1 MERRDPRSGIISII
15 FLIIFLMSSISMF
28 NLPPIFLVAILLI
41 VIIAFLYYTN
51 YKKRGIKISTEPRK
65 LPTMFQRS
73 PFQPKIDFKIGKWV
87 LLIIVPIVILGIIL
101 FENWWL
107 NVNILQYLYLNK
119 ANGVDWWNLTFLD
132 NYYFY
137 ACIAIGLLIA
147 LSDPRVVIEKDT
159 SGKRTFFIHSKL
171 WGGLYKLRDQ
181 IYNLMGQLPDNVR
194 GQFPASMGMGEPS
207 HGDKIS
213 IKRGL
218 LWRVIEFL
226 GGTLVVGPIFA
237 KELAFKYL
245 LIAKWVETQQSSWL
259 ELVNRSLSVLYTRL
273 FTSEMPTGTWLIENS
288 IVLEFLIFFKIPLL
302 IFGGIWAV
310 RLVVSFILEL
320 QEGRISKV
328 LRAVTLI
335 GVIILL
341 PLLINVP
348 TQIFDITTPFY
359 IRSLVIGT
367 IALVVLSIFLSLK
380 DVWVQYTINRIFQ
393 QRIILIIMAVILSGG
408 LLYGP
413 AVVAIQY
420 APSMQGNWI
429 DWVWQPTYLPTIE
442 YTRWSTG
449 LNQIKEGQMNSVMD
463 TGENIEILSKVRVF
477 NDVAAKLRLKPYIGE
492 TWMDLREADI
502 VWSNGREYW
511 ITPLTITLPSG
522 GEEAWRAS
530 RMLVTHSE
538 RVLAID
544 ASTGE
549 IIPIQSV
556 FNLTEPVSMYYGEGG
571 LFASS
576 DMVYIGIPEFTE
588 RHLTD
593 YEGSITYDGAF
604 DYVLTGFER
613 LWFFSGIYGQEQ
625 LRWDFGSGSWGDIN
639 MLYLRDIDERL
650 SNILLPGMTIDED
663 PYIVSDGEN
672 LYWSLY
678 IYVERDMPTEYLD
691 YPNHNARFWRV
702 FATVLINTYD
712 GNIQG
717 YFIGQDEKNYVL
729 DFYRSMYPQWNNSIP
744 EWLKTQL
751 RYPEYLFEK
760 QIDSY
765 NIYHVDDPL
774 YWQEKSKFYELT
786 TGAAGQSIE
795 DVRYIVFSLNKTIS
809 WTSVRLVERL
819 QSPGKNLAGV
829 YVALNGKDLGEVFL
843 LRGEDVTVIG
853 PQVALDT
860 INNFGSTKALLTLN
874 PNWVHGNIIMYV
886 INNTPYYYIPYYAE
900 ATGTL
905 SPAMMVTVDALSQK
919 VGYYVITNPQD
930 ASEVGSAAT
939 ASYSD
944 LVGVQVELTAEIRR
958 QTVIDEFD
966 EKGQERGY
974 SVETPERINPD
985 VERAPETVTYRTD
998 ADWPQTQSKI
1008 VSFIDEWVT
1017 PNNIKTIFRRE
1028 NKEAGTIDF
1037 SVLIN
1042 RMGIIELHTLRI
1054 NYT

>member
-1 MERRDPRSGIISII
+1 
-15 FLIIFLMSSISMF
+15 MF
-28 NLPPIFLVAILLI
+28 DLPPIFLVAILII

-51 YKKRGIKISTEPRK
+51 SKKKRTKTPTEPQEF
-65 LPTMFQRS
+65 PPVFQRS
-73 PFQPKIDFKIGKWV
+73 PFQPKIDFKINFKIGKWI
-87 LLIIVPIVILGIIL
+87 LLIIVPIIILGFVL
-101 FENWWL
+101 FENWWI
-107 NVNILQYLYLNK
+107 NVNILESLYLNK

-137 ACIAIGLLIA
+137 ACIIIGLLIA
-147 LSDPRVVIEKDT
+147 LSDPRIIIEKNA
-159 SGKRTFFIHSKL
+159 SGKRTFFIHSKI
-171 WGGLYKLRDQ
+171 WGGLYNLRDQ
-181 IYNLMGQLPDNVR
+181 IYNMM
-194 GQFPASMGMGEPS
+194 GQFPTSRGMGESTSRGMGESTP
-207 HGDKIS
+207 GDKIS
-213 IKRGL
+213 IKQGL

-226 GGTLVVGPIFA
+226 GGTLIIGPIFA

-245 LIAKWVETQQSSWL
+245 LIAQWIETQQSSWL
-259 ELVNRSLSVLYTRL
+259 DLLNRSFSILYTRL

-288 IVLEFLIFFKIPLL
+288 IVLEFLVFLKIPLL

-335 GVIILL
+335 GLIIIL

-359 IRSLVIGT
+359 IRSMVIGA
-367 IALVVLSIFLSLK
+367 IALLVLSIFLSLK
-380 DVWVQYTINRIFQ
+380 DVWVQDLINRIFR
-393 QRIILIIMAVILSGG
+393 QRIILIVIAVILSGS

-413 AVVAIQY
+413 AVVALQY

-429 DWVWQPTYLPTIE
+429 DWVWKPTYLPNIE

-449 LNQIKEGQMNSVMD
+449 LDQIKEDQINAVMD
-463 TGENIEILSKVRVF
+463 TGENIEILSKIRVF
-477 NDVAAKLRLKPYIGE
+477 NDAAAKLRLKPYIGE
-492 TWMDLREADI
+492 TWMDLKEGDI
-502 VWSNGREYW
+502 VWSNDREYW
-511 ITPLTITLPSG
+511 IAPLTITMPSG
-522 GEEAWRAS
+522 GLEEWRAS
-530 RMLVTHSE
+530 RMLITHSE

-544 ASTGE
+544 ASNGE
-549 IIPIQSV
+549 IVPIQSV
-556 FNLTEPVSMYYGEGG
+556 FNLTKPVSMYYGEGG
-571 LFASS
+571 LFESS
-576 DMVYIGIPEFTE
+576 DMIYIGIPEFTE
-588 RHLTD
+588 RHLQD
-593 YEGSITYDGAF
+593 YEGPVTYDGAF

-613 LWFFSGIYGQEQ
+613 LWFFSGLFGQEQ

-639 MLYLRDIDERL
+639 MLYLRDINERL

-691 YPNHNARFWRV
+691 YPNHNDKFWRV
-702 FATVLINTYD
+702 FATVLIDTYD
-712 GNIQG
+712 GTIEG
-717 YFIGQDEKNYVL
+717 YFIDQDENNYVI
-729 DFYRSMYPQWNNSIP
+729 DFYRSMYPQWNASIP
-744 EWLKTQL
+744 EWLETQL

-774 YWQEKSKFYELT
+774 YWQESSQFYELT
-786 TGAAGQSIE
+786 TGAAGQPIE
-795 DVRYIVFSLNKTIS
+795 DVRYIAFSLNKTIS
-809 WTSVRLVERL
+809 WTSVRLVEKL

-829 YVALNGKDLGEVFL
+829 YLARNGEDLGAVFL
-843 LRGEDVTVIG
+843 LRGEDEAIIG

-874 PNWVHGNIIMYV
+874 PNWMHGNILMYV

-905 SPAMMVTVDALSQK
+905 SPAMVVTVNALSQK

-930 ASEVGSAAT
+930 ASEVGSAAGK
-939 ASYSD
+939 AYSD

-958 QTVIDEFD
+958 QRVIDEFD
-966 EKGQERGY
+966 EKGREKGY
-974 SVETPERINPD
+974 SVEIPEQINPD
-985 VERAPETVTYRTD
+985 VDFEPDYVTYLTD

-1008 VSFIDEWVT
+1008 VSFVDEWVT
-1017 PNNIKTIFRRE
+1017 PNDVKTMFRRE
-1028 NKEAGTIDF
+1028 NRDAGTIDF
-1037 SVLIN
+1037 CVLIN
-1042 RMGIIELHTLRI
+1042 QIGIIELHCLRI
-1054 NYT
+1054 AYT